1 MDTKKRL
8 LTIRLLEKMK
18 ENQEYSK
25 ELKLEDNSYERH
37 VKDKEENI

>member
-25 ELKLEDNSYERH
+25 ELKLEDNSYERR